1 MRRIIYLVLGL
12 TLIAA
17 LISCGDSSVTK
28 ENLIEKIGNEINDL
42 NEYEVDGVLS
52 VTRNNEEII
61 YDISVSYL
69 EPDYYKVTLVNETGS
84 NKQVIV
90 KNDEGVFVLTPTL
103 NKSFKFQSDWPTNT
117 TNAYIYQ
124 LVIADLID
132 NDSLV
137 ITEDESNFYIES
149 ELTEQVNTAYKKQKV
164 TINKETLTPK
174 EVTILGENDNILMK
188 VMFNEFDFKPGL
200 QKGDFDEKSSMQ
212 TAILEYGDSMV
223 SYEDREF
230 TTPTYVAVGS
240 YIGDEVLT
248 DELSVIQYD
257 GDTKYTV
264 VQRFVNFDDKE
275 ESLRVYGDL
284 VMVNGTYGAL
294 TENSLTY
301 YENGIEYMVYSNNM
315 PVSEMVS
322 VVESF
327 VVVSET

>member
-1 MRRIIYLVLGL
+1 MRRIIFLVLGI

-17 LISCGDSSVTK
+17 LISCSDSDVTK

-42 NEYEVDGVLS
+42 TEYEVDGVLS
-52 VTRNNEEII
+52 VTRNGEEII

-69 EPDYYKVTLVNETGS
+69 EPDYYKVTLLNETGS

-137 ITEDESNFYIES
+137 ITEDESNFYIDS
-149 ELTEQVNTAYKKQKV
+149 ELSEQVNTAYKKQRV
-164 TINKETLTPK
+164 TISKSTLTPK
-174 EVTILGENDNILMK
+174 EVTILGENDNVLMK
-188 VMFNEFDFKPGL
+188 VMFNEFDFEPGL
-200 QKGDFDEKSSMQ
+200 EKEDFDEESSMQ
-212 TAILEYGDSMV
+212 TAILEYGDSAV

-230 TTPTYVAVGS
+230 NTPTYVAVGS
-240 YIGDEVLT
+240 YIDEQVT
-248 DELSVIQYD
+248 TEELSVIQYD
-257 GDTKYTV
+257 GDVKYTV
-264 VQRFVNFDDKE
+264 VQRFVDFDDKE

-284 VMVNGTYGAL
+284 IMVNGTYGAL
-294 TENSLTY
+294 TDNSLTFY
-301 YENGIEYMVYSNNM
+301 DSGVEYMVYSNDM
-315 PVSEMVS
+315 SVSEMIS
-322 VVESF
+322 VVESLA
-327 VVVSET
+327 VVSET